1 MKFWDA
7 SAIIP
12 LCLTEPWSAFLM
24 QILAEDSLMIVWW
37 GSMVECWSA
46 FARLRREGLFD
57 TRDEAQARAI
67 LARLA
72 TAWTEVLPSQVVRD
86 HAARTLQ
93 FYPLRAADALQLAA
107 ALVWV
112 QSQPIGQPFV
122 CLDHRL
128 RAAAQREGFLLIPSP
143 QSLQAP
149 TPPQHF

>member
-12 LCLTEPWSAFLM
+12 LCIEEPWTSFLT
-24 QILAEDSLMIVWW
+24 QLLADDMLMIVWW
-37 GSMVECWSA
+37 GSVVECWSA
-46 FARLRREGLFD
+46 FARLRREGIFNP
-57 TRDEAQARAI
+57 RDEEQARTM

-72 TAWTEVLPSQVVRD
+72 TAWTEVLPSQAVRD
-86 HAARTLQ
+86 QAAHALHV
-93 FYPLRAADALQLAA
+93 YPLRAADALQLAA

-112 QSQPIGQPFV
+112 QNQSVGQSFV

-128 RAAAQREGFLLIPSP
+128 RAVAQREGFLLVPATE
-143 QSLQAP
+143 SLQAP